1 MEKIRA
7 ELAAK
12 KVDCS
17 SMSDKEVRGV
27 ARALGFANVPADPQS
42 RKVEIVES
50 TPEGKTTPR
59 KYVKT
64 SSYVINQNGKDETSR
79 GLYLRVEFV
88 SAAIE
93 DLQKALELLKK

>member
-7 ELAAK
+7 DLTAK
-12 KVDCS
+12 KIDCS

-27 ARALGFANVPADPQS
+27 ARALGFANVPTDPVAHN
-42 RKVEIVES
+42 VEIVES

-64 SSYVINQNGKDETSR
+64 GSFVINQGGKDEVSR
-79 GLYLRVEFV
+79 GLYLRVEHINQ
-88 SAAIE
+88 AIE
-93 DLQKALELLKK
+93 DLQKARELLKK